1 MRSEYDPMDSELTG
15 LRKVKRRTYE
25 ILEIA
30 SPEDGTSRAVQ
41 VCILL
46 LIVLNLIAL
55 MVETMEPVYWR
66 WRETLLAFEAFS
78 VAVFTIEYGLR
89 IWSCTV
95 SESFRAPI
103 LGRIRFAFSP
113 LALIDFVA
121 IAPFYL
127 PFIGVDL
134 VFMRAFRL
142 IRLMRVL
149 KLGRYSSALRSI
161 GGVIRAK
168 KEELASVVFFML
180 ILLVVASSLMYEVE
194 HTTQPDKFSS
204 IPATM
209 WWGVMTLTT
218 VGYGDVYPV
227 TPLGQFL
234 ASVVA
239 VLGIGLFAL
248 PTGVLGSGFLEQIQ
262 KRGSGPKSCP
272 HCGRSLEG

>member
-1 MRSEYDPMDSELTG
+1 MDSELTG
-15 LRKVKRRTYE
+15 LRRVKRRTYE
-25 ILEIA
+25 ILEVA
-30 SPEDGTSRAVQ
+30 SPEDRASRAIQ
-41 VCILL
+41 GCILL
-46 LIVLNLIAL
+46 LIVLTLIAL

-89 IWSCTV
+89 IWSCTE
-95 SESFRAPI
+95 SESFRGPI
-103 LGRIRFAFSP
+103 LGRIRFALTP

-127 PFIGVDL
+127 PFVGVDL

-142 IRLMRVL
+142 VRLMRVL
-149 KLGRYSSALRSI
+149 KLGRYSNALRSI
-161 GGVIRAK
+161 GGVVRAK
-168 KEELASVVFFML
+168 KEELATVVFFML

-194 HTTQPDKFSS
+194 HTTQPEKFSS

-248 PTGVLGSGFLEQIQ
+248 PTGVIGSGFLEQIQ
-262 KRGSGPKSCP
+262 KRGPGPKLCP

>member
-1 MRSEYDPMDSELTG
+1 MERGLTG
-15 LRKVKRRTYE
+15 LGRAKRRTHE
-25 ILEIA
+25 ILEVA
-30 SPEDGTSRAVQ
+30 SPEDRMSRAVQ

-46 LIVLNLIAL
+46 LIVLNLAAL

-89 IWSCTV
+89 IWSCTE
-95 SESFRAPI
+95 SESLRGPI
-103 LGRIRFAFSP
+103 LGRIKFALTP

-127 PFIGVDL
+127 PFIGFDL

-161 GGVIRAK
+161 GAVIRAK
-168 KEELASVVFFML
+168 KEELATVVFFML

-194 HTTQPDKFSS
+194 HTTQPDKFPS

-262 KRGSGPKSCP
+262 KRGSGPKRCP
-272 HCGRSLEG
+272 HCGQGLEG

>member
-1 MRSEYDPMDSELTG
+1 MDTG
-15 LRKVKRRTYE
+15 MTRLGRVKQRTYE
-25 ILEIA
+25 ILEGGA
-30 SPEDGTSRAVQ
+30 PEDRTSRAVQ
-41 VCILL
+41 VSILL

-55 MVETMEPVYWR
+55 MVETLEPVYLR
-66 WRETLLAFEAFS
+66 WKGALLAFEAFS

-95 SESFRAPI
+95 SESYRGPI
-103 LGRIRFAFSP
+103 LGRIKFALTP
-113 LALIDFVA
+113 LALVDFVA

-127 PFIGVDL
+127 PFVGVDL
-134 VFMRAFRL
+134 VFLRAFRL
-142 IRLMRVL
+142 VRLMRVL

-161 GGVIRAK
+161 VGVVRAK
-168 KEELASVVFFML
+168 KEELAAVVFFMM
-180 ILLVVASSLMYEVE
+180 ILLIVASSMMYEVE

-218 VGYGDVYPV
+218 VGYGDIYPV
-227 TPLGQFL
+227 TPLGQLL
-234 ASVVA
+234 ASVIA

-262 KRGSGPKSCP
+262 RKGSGQRKCP
-272 HCGRSLEG
+272 HCGLSLDG

>member
-1 MRSEYDPMDSELTG
+1 MDSGLTG
-15 LRKVKRRTYE
+15 LRQVKQRAYE
-25 ILEIA
+25 ILEVA
-30 SPEDGTSRAVQ
+30 SPEDRTSRAVQ

-55 MVETMEPVYWR
+55 MIETMEPIYWR
-66 WRETLLAFEAFS
+66 WRGVFLSFEAFS
-78 VAVFTIEYGLR
+78 VAVFTIEYVLR
-89 IWSCTV
+89 LWSCTA
-95 SESFRAPI
+95 SGSYAAP
-103 LGRIRFAFSP
+103 LRGRLKFALTP
-113 LALIDFVA
+113 LALVDFVA

-142 IRLMRVL
+142 IRLMRIL

-161 GGVIRAK
+161 VAVIRAK
-168 KEELASVVFFML
+168 KEELAAVVFLML

-194 HTTQPDKFSS
+194 HAIQPEKFAS
-204 IPATM
+204 IPGTM

-218 VGYGDVYPV
+218 VGYGDVYPI
-227 TPLGQFL
+227 TPLGKLL
-234 ASVVA
+234 ASAIA

-262 KRGSGPKSCP
+262 KKAPSGNRCP
-272 HCGRSLEG
+272 HCGGSL